1 MSHSKAQDS
10 AAATRIR
17 TLEEAIGQTVL
28 GQGPVIQEA
37 IACMLAGG
45 HGLLEGP
52 PGVAKTL
59 LVKSIAS
66 AAGIKFSRI
75 QFTPDLL
82 PADITGT
89 EVLVETPEGRR
100 FEFRKGPLF
109 GNIILADEVNRAT
122 PRTQSALMEAMA
134 EQTVSA
140 GTEQHELPTPFTVLA
155 TQNPV
160 EMEGTFPLP
169 EAQLDRFLL
178 KIFVPTPDEAAL
190 IQVFARTAQADAPM
204 PDEVISHD
212 ELVALIAEVRSVEI
226 PEPLLR
232 QIARI
237 IRATAPHGTAG
248 TDSARRNQ
256 RLGASPRGGEA
267 ICRVARVCALRA
279 GRHYVVPD
287 DLAWALKPALRHRL
301 LPSFEAEARGLTGDA
316 LVADVLH
323 EVPELPPEVE
333 RILDMVDH

>member
-1 MSHSKAQDS
+1 MSETAP
-10 AAATRIR
+10 AAKRI
-17 TLEEAIGQTVL
+17 LAIEEAVRGTVL
-28 GQGPVIQEA
+28 GQEGVIREA
-37 IACMLAGG
+37 VACMLAGG

-59 LVKSIAS
+59 LVKSLAA
-66 AAGIKFSRI
+66 AAGISFSRI

-89 EVLVETPEGRR
+89 EVIVDGAEGRR
-100 FEFRKGPLF
+100 FEFRRGPLF
-109 GNIILADEVNRAT
+109 GNVILADEINRAT
-122 PRTQSALMEAMA
+122 PRTQSALIEAMA
-134 EQTVSA
+134 EGTVSS
-140 GTEQHELPTPFTVLA
+140 GTERHHLPEPFTVLA

-178 KIFVPTPDEAAL
+178 KILVPAPDEEAL
-190 IQVFARTAQADAPM
+190 VTVFERTSLAQAPV
-204 PDEVISHD
+204 PEEVVTID
-212 ELVALIAEVRSVEI
+212 ELQALIAEVRTVEI

-232 QIARI
+232 QVARV
-237 IRATAPHGTAG
+237 IRATDPTGPKG
-248 TDSARRNQ
+248 TDAARRNL

-267 ICRVARVCALRA
+267 ICRVARVAALRD
-279 GRHYVVPD
+279 GRHYVIPE

-323 EVPELPPEVE
+323 DLPELPAEVE
-333 RILDMVDH
+333 AILAAIDH